1 MRKFTM
7 CYEDIPQ
14 HILHSV
20 VPFLIWQMLAGPED
34 RNVTCKFKP

>member
-7 CYEDIPQ
+7 CYEDI
-14 HILHSV
+14 LHSV
-20 VPFLIWQMLAGPED
+20 VPFQIWQMLAGPED